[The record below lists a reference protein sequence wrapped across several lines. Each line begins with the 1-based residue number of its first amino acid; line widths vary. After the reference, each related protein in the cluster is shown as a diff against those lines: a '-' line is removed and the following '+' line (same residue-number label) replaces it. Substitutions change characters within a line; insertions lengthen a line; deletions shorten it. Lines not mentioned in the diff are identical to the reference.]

1 MTALV
6 SDCVTPNTKV
16 STQRIDRQA
25 LTDGIPGEG
34 TASAVCGTE
43 GQGNRS

>member
-1 MTALV
+1 MTDLV
-6 SDCVTPNTKV
+6 TNCVTSNIKV

-34 TASAVCGTE
+34 TASTVCGTE